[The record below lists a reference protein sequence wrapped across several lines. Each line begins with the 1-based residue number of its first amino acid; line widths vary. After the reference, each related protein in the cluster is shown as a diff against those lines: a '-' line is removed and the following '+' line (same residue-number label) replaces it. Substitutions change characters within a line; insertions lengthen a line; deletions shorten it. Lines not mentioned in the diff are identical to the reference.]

1 MYGLKAEGPT
11 NIVLVSVVLWDLL
24 VIRKKLDSANLIL
37 QQTNAGKLTKIK
49 LKTILLVFQP
59 FNIVSMI

>member
-24 VIRKKLDSANLIL
+24 VIRKNLDSANLIL